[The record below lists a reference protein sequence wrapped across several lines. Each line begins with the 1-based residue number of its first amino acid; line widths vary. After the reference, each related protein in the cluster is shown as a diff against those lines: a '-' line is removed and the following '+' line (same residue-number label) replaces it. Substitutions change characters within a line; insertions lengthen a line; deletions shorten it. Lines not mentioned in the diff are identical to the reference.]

1 MIEPL
6 VPAATN
12 VAKDILEGR
21 DAWPDIAFTRT
32 FQPSAS
38 GLLLILTI
46 LLGSALFL
54 LLFGRWIPEGD
65 TPRCRECGH
74 DLTGTDG
81 STRCPECGQE
91 LPAGCIRTSLGSG
104 AVVRRRFVRRVGR
117 WWSFACLI
125 LIPII
130 VLLHPGRLPL
140 TPDAWLGT
148 VDVRIARLL
157 PERMTWPFYN
167 EIRVRGVEGRLSN
180 RTLDRV
186 AASILSGSRE
196 TGRHHTWRGGMAGGD
211 IVGAAWSAGLL
222 DLDDIL
228 VAGPFQPTL
237 AESSFD
243 VLRAMDG
250 MIQARIALWGRA
262 SRTGNWSRPIPGV
275 LWIEIQPVSA
285 RIGDVPASGET
296 RRIARWPDDG
306 VVGVRVDLSP
316 EEDSTFESGPRDG
329 SVEIET
335 RLKYRQGEETPR
347 VIGSRTTIF
356 DFSTTIAST
365 EVPTSIHDIST
376 CMGLERDLARHS
388 RVEIDAFLRPR
399 LELAMSRFHEL
410 ELGVP
415 TIEIVSNRDDFT
427 LTQSVP
433 WEAARARGR
442 EVREIETRRS
452 AEDGGSG
459 TKRPEQ
465 GTPEAILLARWDLPV
480 GFLDDGSGTDVDET
494 VRVLISTSLP
504 EPTAWVGFLSRR
516 HHEIHGG
523 LWGNHA
529 METTDRVLI
538 CNLEIE
544 IPVVRSSID
553 DVIEETRRHPAGDP

>member
-1 MIEPL
+1 MIEHL
-6 VPAATN
+6 VPTAMGVAT
-12 VAKDILEGR
+12 DILEGR

-32 FQPSAS
+32 FQPSVD
-38 GLLLILTI
+38 GLLLLLTI
-46 LLGSALFL
+46 LLGPALFL
-54 LLFGRWIPEGD
+54 LFFGRWIPEGD

-104 AVVRRRFVRRVGR
+104 AVVRRRFIRRVGR
-117 WWSFACLI
+117 WWSVACLV

-157 PERMTWPFYN
+157 PERMAWPFYN
-167 EIRVRGVEGRLSN
+167 EIRVRGVGGRLSN
-180 RTLDRV
+180 PTLGRV

-228 VAGPFQPTL
+228 MAGPFQPTL
-237 AESSFD
+237 AENSFD
-243 VLRAMDG
+243 VVWAMDG

-262 SRTGNWSRPIPGV
+262 SRTGKWSRPIPGV

-285 RIGDVPASGET
+285 RIGDLPASGKT
-296 RRIARWPDDG
+296 RRIATWSDDG
-306 VVGVRVDLSP
+306 VVGVTVDLSP
-316 EEDSTFESGPRDG
+316 EDDSTFESGPRDG

-335 RLKYRQGEETPR
+335 RLKYRQGEETAR
-347 VIGSRTTIF
+347 VVARRTTIF

-376 CMGLERDLARHS
+376 CMELERDLTRHS

-410 ELGVP
+410 ELGIP

-427 LTQSVP
+427 VTQSIP
-433 WEAARARGR
+433 WEAARATAR
-442 EVREIETRRS
+442 EVRKIETRRS
-452 AEDGGSG
+452 AKDGGSG

-480 GFLDDGSGTDVDET
+480 GFLDDESGTGTNET
-494 VRVLISTSLP
+494 VRVRISTSLP
-504 EPTAWVGFLSRR
+504 EPTGWVRFLSKR
-516 HHEIHGG
+516 HREIHGG
-523 LWGNHA
+523 MWGHHS
-529 METTDRVLI
+529 METTDRVVI
-538 CNLEIE
+538 CNLEID
-544 IPVVRSSID
+544 IPIVRSSID
-553 DVIEETRRHPAGDP
+553 HVIENPWRYPAGDS

>member
-1 MIEPL
+1 MTEHL
-6 VPAATN
+6 VPTAMGVAT
-12 VAKDILEGR
+12 DILEGR
-21 DAWPDIAFTRT
+21 DAWPEIAFTRT
-32 FQPSAS
+32 FQPSVG
-38 GLLLILTI
+38 GLLLLLTI
-46 LLGSALFL
+46 LLGSALLL

-65 TPRCRECGH
+65 TSRCRECGH

-81 STRCPECGQE
+81 STHCPECGQE

-104 AVVRRRFVRRVGR
+104 ALVRRRFVRRVGR
-117 WWSFACLI
+117 WWSFACLV

-130 VLLHPGRLPL
+130 ILLYPGRLPL

-157 PERMTWPFYN
+157 PERMAWPFYN

-180 RTLDRV
+180 PTLGRV

-196 TGRHHTWRGGMAGGD
+196 IGRHHTWRGGMAGGD

-228 VAGPFQPTL
+228 MAGPFQPTL

-243 VLRAMDG
+243 VVRAMDG

-262 SRTGNWSRPIPGV
+262 SRTGRWSRPIPGA
-275 LWIEIQPVSA
+275 LWIEIRPVSA
-285 RIGDVPASGET
+285 RIGDLPASGET
-296 RRIARWPDDG
+296 RRITRWPDDG
-306 VVGVRVDLSP
+306 VMGVLVDLSP
-316 EEDSTFESGPRDG
+316 EDESTFESGPKDG

-388 RVEIDAFLRPR
+388 RVEFDAFLRPR

-415 TIEIVSNRDDFT
+415 TIEIVSNWDDFT
-427 LTQSVP
+427 VTQSVP
-433 WEAARARGR
+433 WEAARAKGR
-442 EVREIETRRS
+442 EIRKIETRRS
-452 AEDGGSG
+452 AKDGGSG

-480 GFLDDGSGTDVDET
+480 GFLDDESDTGTNET
-494 VRVLISTSLP
+494 VLVRISTSLP
-504 EPTAWVGFLSRR
+504 EPAGWVGFLSRR
-516 HHEIHGG
+516 HQEIHGG
-523 LWGNHA
+523 IWGYHS

-544 IPVVRSSID
+544 IPIVRSSID
-553 DVIEETRRHPAGDP
+553 DVIEKPWRYPAGSP